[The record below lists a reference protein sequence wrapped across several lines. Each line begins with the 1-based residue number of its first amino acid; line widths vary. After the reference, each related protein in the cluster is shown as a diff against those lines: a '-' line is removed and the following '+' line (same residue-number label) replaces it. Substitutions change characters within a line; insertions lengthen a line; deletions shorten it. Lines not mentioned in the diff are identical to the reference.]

1 MLVSTGNTLK
11 DIELAIIKRIKGTGF
26 EYSKHKK
33 ENIDVCNLC
42 GSHVA
47 TWSLY
52 SHRDRYGL
60 PVRSMRCNDC
70 GLIFITPRMNELSY
84 SDFYKNWY
92 RKLIAAF
99 SGQEETDQAK
109 HRSLG
114 YESDIAMAF
123 LSEYMSSDMVIE
135 NVLDVGGSIGAFAAK
150 VCKTLGCKGT
160 VVDPNASELKEALNK
175 GLSVCCSSFGGY
187 VTETRYDLI
196 AMLRTVE
203 HLPDISK
210 SLQKCRQLLTEKGM
224 FLIDIVN
231 HEWLMKMFKEKF
243 LCTKIDHVFQFTDN
257 TVCQYLDKWFSGYE
271 IIKSD
276 TSARYV
282 YYLVKPK

>member
-11 DIELAIIKRIKGTGF
+11 DIELAIGKRIKETGF
-26 EYSKHKK
+26 EYSSYKK
-33 ENIDVCNLC
+33 GNVEACDLC
-42 GSHVA
+42 GSHVDK
-47 TWSLY
+47 WSLY

-60 PVRSMRCNDC
+60 PIRSMRCNSC
-70 GLIFITPRMNELSY
+70 GLIFITPRMNELTY
-84 SDFYKNWY
+84 NDFYKTWY

-99 SGQEETDQAK
+99 SGQEETAQAK

-114 YESDIAMAF
+114 YESDIAMRF
-123 LSEYMSSDMVIE
+123 LSEHMPSDVVIE
-135 NVLDVGGSIGAFAAK
+135 NLLDVGGSIGAFASK

-160 VVDPNASELKEALNK
+160 IVDPNALELKEALDK
-175 GLSVCCSSFGGY
+175 GLSTCCSSFSEF
-187 VTETRYDLI
+187 VTGDRYDLI
-196 AMLRTVE
+196 SMLRTVE
-203 HLPDISK
+203 HLPNISK

-243 LCTKIDHVFQFTDN
+243 LCTKIDHVFQLTDD
-257 TVCQYLDKWFSGYE
+257 TICQYLDKWFSGYE
-271 IIKSD
+271 IIKGD
-276 TSARYV
+276 TFARYI